1 MKLEIQ
7 KLNYTYRLMF
17 LRTKRGSHLNASRQ
31 CPLIALL
38 LEVCVPISLLSYL
51 VVFFSALLLFLERLQ
66 SSYHLFEVSAK
77 NLLTYSHSTQKYH
90 WEQKG
95 KERKTKQNN

>member
-1 MKLEIQ
+1 MSPYCLTI
-7 KLNYTYRLMF
+7 RS
-17 LRTKRGSHLNASRQ
+17 LRPDQFVVIFG
-31 CPLIALL
+31 
-38 LEVCVPISLLSYL
+38 
-51 VVFFSALLLFLERLQ
+51 VFFSALLLFLERLQ